1 MKKLLSILI
10 VAALLQSCTEKRDT
24 SIQGK
29 WLDHMLDQDKTYHD
43 FIAYFKSDG
52 TYDGIEGG
60 KVVIPG
66 GHYEQKGDTLI
77 LNDNSCAPY
86 NIGMYKIVLYA
97 QDSMK
102 LEVIADSC
110 NDRREGTKAFR
121 FKRMKQ

>member
-1 MKKLLSILI
+1 MKKALSILI
-10 VAALLQSCTEKRDT
+10 VAALLQSCTQKRDT
-24 SIQGK
+24 SIKGK
-29 WLDHMLDQDKTYHD
+29 WVDQMLDQDKIAHD
-43 FIAYFKSDG
+43 FMAYFKEDG

-77 LNDNSCAPY
+77 LNDNTCAPY